1 MARTDS
7 EPDPLREILRGG
19 GAALDASVPSVVF
32 VAAWLGAQAAGVTQ
46 DVLVGAGAAVLAAAA
61 VAVWRL
67 RRGGRLRGVG
77 VGIAVAVLAAAL
89 ALWTGRAE
97 DFFVPRLVANAGSLV
112 AWVVS
117 IAVRWPLLGLVVG
130 TAVGRPTAWR
140 RDPDLVRG
148 YQRASWPWV
157 GTYALRLAVL
167 VPLWA
172 AGSTIALGVAQLA
185 LTWPLVVVC
194 VLVSWPLVRSALPFG
209 HPGPRHP
216 VPDGASSMTPGE
228 N

>member
-1 MARTDS
+1 MSR
-7 EPDPLREILRGG
+7 PDPLREILRGG

-32 VAAWLGAQAAGVTQ
+32 VAAWLVAQAAGS
-46 DVLVGAGAAVLAAAA
+46 DAAVLVGGVAAVLAALVIAG
-61 VAVWRL
+61 WRL
-67 RRGGRLRGVG
+67 WRGGRLLGVAVG
-77 VGIAVAVLAAAL
+77 VAVAVLAAAL
-89 ALWTGRAE
+89 ALRTGRAE

-112 AWVVS
+112 AWVIS

-130 TAVGRPTAWR
+130 AAVGRPTAWR

-148 YQRASWPWV
+148 YCRASWPWAA
-157 GTYALRLAVL
+157 TYALRLAVL

-172 AGSTIALGVAQLA
+172 SGATVALGVAQLA
-185 LTWPLVVVC
+185 LTWPLIVVC

-216 VPDGASSMTPGE
+216 VPDGASSTTPGH
-228 N
+228 